1 MLSKAHRLRHAL
13 TWTLLACALPAA
25 AQDASPASPPQ
36 PEPPPQVAQVAP
48 DVQTLEEV
56 RALPP
61 EEEALD
67 LYRFKNPIEVESGGA
82 IGGRFSEPPSPQQ
95 ISEGG
100 GYVMYGINKA
110 IGAAAKG
117 LRKIPGVRD
126 QVQSAVA
133 RPPPE
138 LTEEQRQRLLRACG
152 AEGNDC
158 QAIPALP

>member
-1 MLSKAHRLRHAL
+1 MAL
-13 TWTLLACALPAA
+13 TWMVLSWATPAVAQDVPPVSSPAHAPAA
-25 AQDASPASPPQ
+25 QATEAPP
-36 PEPPPQVAQVAP
+36 E
-48 DVQTLEEV
+48 VQTLEEV
-56 RALPP
+56 HALPP

-67 LYRFKNPIEVESGGA
+67 LYRFKNPVQVESGGP
-82 IGGRFSEPPSPQQ
+82 IGGRFSEPPSPKQ

-117 LRKIPGVRD
+117 LQKIPGVRD

-152 AEGNDC
+152 AQGDAC
-158 QAIPALP
+158 AAAMPVP

>member
-1 MLSKAHRLRHAL
+1 MAL
-13 TWTLLACALPAA
+13 TLTVLACGAPAR
-25 AQDASPASPPQ
+25 AQDVPPATSPA
-36 PEPPPQVAQVAP
+36 PEPAPQASAAEAQ
-48 DVQTLEEV
+48 VQTLEEV
-56 RALPP
+56 HALPP

-67 LYRFKNPIEVESGGA
+67 LYRFKNPVQVESGGP
-82 IGGRFSEPPSPQQ
+82 IGGRFSEPPSPKQ

-117 LRKIPGVRD
+117 LQKIPGVRD

-152 AEGNDC
+152 AQGDAC
-158 QAIPALP
+158 AAAMPVP

>member
-1 MLSKAHRLRHAL
+1 M
-13 TWTLLACALPAA
+13 TWILLACAAPAL
-25 AQDASPASPPQ
+25 AQDALPTSPPQ
-36 PEPPPQVAQVAP
+36 PEPPPQVSPTPP

-67 LYRFKNPIEVESGGA
+67 LYRFKNPVKVETGGP
-82 IGGRFSEPPSPQQ
+82 IGGRFSEPPSPKE

-117 LRKIPGVRD
+117 LQNIPGVRD

-152 AEGNDC
+152 ADSACE
-158 QAIPALP
+158 APPLP